1 MTIPVWGYGYEN
13 LASSDVYARCIGL
26 QHRRSSKH
34 IPFCLFF
41 RDGPLARSGLR
52 ELFFAFCLV
61 GIQLS
66 SLLQAAAKSR

>member
-1 MTIPVWGYGYEN
+1 MTISVWGYGYEN
-13 LASSDVYARCIGL
+13 LASSDVYARRIGSNTG
-26 QHRRSSKH
+26 RSSKH

-52 ELFFAFCLV
+52 ELFFGFCLV
-61 GIQLS
+61 GIQLP